1 MKTFILVLL
10 ACTFAFPQEKETANN
25 NIYLELLGNGILSSI
40 NYEHTYS
47 NNFTMRIGVGWVFS
61 NSESNSGGHHSTA
74 FFPLAMVNYL
84 IDIYGNNYLEI
95 GGGFLIATSELTF
108 SDSFNNPNNITF
120 VPTFALGY
128 RYSPKDGG
136 FFFSLAFDLF
146 TYPPQVM
153 PWGGLGLGYKF

>member
-1 MKTFILVLL
+1 MKAIILILL
-10 ACTFAFPQEKETANN
+10 VSALAFPQKKGTADNN
-25 NIYLELLGNGILSSI
+25 VYLELLGSGLFSSI

-47 NNFTMRIGVGWVFS
+47 NNFTMRFGVGWVFS
-61 NSESNSGGHHSTA
+61 NSVSNSGGHHSIA
-74 FFPLAMVNYL
+74 FFPLAMGNYL

-95 GGGFLIATSELTF
+95 GGGFLIAASELTF
-108 SDSFNNPNNITF
+108 SDTFNNPTNITI

-136 FFFSLAFDLF
+136 VFFSIAFDLF

-153 PWGGLGLGYKF
+153 PWAGLGFGYKF

>member
-1 MKTFILVLL
+1 MKTILLILL
-10 ACTFAFPQEKETANN
+10 VCTFAFPQEKGTANN

-74 FFPLAMVNYL
+74 FFPLAMGNYL
-84 IDIYGNNYLEI
+84 IDIYGNSYLEI
-95 GGGFLIATSELTF
+95 GGGFLIASSNLTF
-108 SDSFNNPNNITF
+108 SDSFEPTSLTV

-136 FFFSLAFDLF
+136 FFFSIALDAF
-146 TYPPQVM
+146 TVTGVQ
-153 PWGGLGLGYKF
+153 PWAGLGLGYKF